1 MRVPQRGRA
10 ILRRLSA
17 HDSAHDSA
25 RAFRPGDFLL
35 TSSDGGLAR
44 LQGWA
49 SGGALNHAAVIIDPL
64 GSVVEANP
72 TFLRDARPF
81 RLATIA
87 EYLQAGKPCWIGYV
101 ELREGTRQDVAGYA
115 EHLLRAGGSSNF
127 SGRLWLTL
135 HTLFGIAP
143 RAWLRRVPWL
153 GGLHRFLDDHALVLR
168 EEHCFSSGELVARA
182 LERGGFIWERDPAY
196 VTPADLFASFH
207 HLDAILEP
215 VQLTERRKAGMRRAP
230 SAGAQ
235 GGAPI
240 ASFGQRGV
248 RGANALHEELE
259 EVEAPPVGIQALA
272 RVGVFMAAGL
282 AVIGLV
288 EEGIKLLTRD
298 L

>member
-17 HDSAHDSA
+17 HEAM
-25 RAFRPGDFLL
+25 RVFRPGDFLL
-35 TSSDGGLAR
+35 TCSDGGLAR

-49 SGGALNHAAVIIDPL
+49 SGGPLNHAAVIIDPL

-72 TFLRDARPF
+72 TLVRDARPF
-81 RLATIA
+81 RLTTIA

-115 EHLLRAGGSSNF
+115 EHLLRAGGSSSL
-127 SGRLWLTL
+127 SGRLWLAL

-143 RAWLRRVPWL
+143 RTWAARVPWL
-153 GGLHRFLDDHALVLR
+153 AGVHGFLDDHAVVLR
-168 EEHCFSSGELVARA
+168 EEHCFASGELVARA

-215 VQLTERRKAGMRRAP
+215 VQLTERRRAGMRRAP
-230 SAGAQ
+230 STGARAF
-235 GGAPI
+235 API
-240 ASFGQRGV
+240 TSFAPRGV
-248 RGANALHEELE
+248 RGANALREDPQ
-259 EVEAPPVGIQALA
+259 EVEAPQVGIQALA

-288 EEGIKLLTRD
+288 EETIKLLTRD